1 MIVHGGWRTAGGVA
15 AGSRGSMTDMSGA
28 MREAGTSPDRRPDA
42 SMSLLADLQAHSMDH
57 GYAAAGAGRRARPLT
72 GLVVAA
78 LLGLLVTTAALDVRQ
93 RQSWTGRTEL
103 VREVQERTAAAA
115 AQQDRLE
122 QLRAELRTLRDDQL
136 ALTATGSAGAARL
149 ERLGVITGEIPVRGP
164 GVEVRLDD
172 ARPESGLD
180 RLDTNDPRA
189 RGDLAASRV
198 RDIDLQVTVN
208 GLWAAGAEAVTVN
221 GQRLTALTS
230 IRAAGAAILV
240 DYQPL
245 APPYV
250 VRALGDPGELEAG
263 FADGLAGRWLASA
276 ADNAGVRYAVSRH
289 ERLTFPGSAT
299 ITLRHAQPPPPGPT
313 APAASLGGSP

>member
-1 MIVHGGWRTAGGVA
+1 
-15 AGSRGSMTDMSGA
+15 MTVMTGA
-28 MREAGTSPDRRPDA
+28 RREAGSAPDRRPDA
-42 SMSLLADLQAHSMDH
+42 SMSLLADLQAHSMDD
-57 GYAAAGAGRRARPLT
+57 GYAARGARRRAGPVT
-72 GLVVAA
+72 GLVVTA
-78 LLGLLVTTAALDVRQ
+78 LLGLLVSTAALDIRERQ
-93 RQSWTGRTEL
+93 GATARDWRTDL

-115 AQQDRLE
+115 AQQDELE
-122 QLRAELRTLRDDQL
+122 RLRADLRALRTDQL

-149 ERLGVITGEIPVRGP
+149 ERLGIITGELPVRGP

-180 RLDTNDPRA
+180 QLDTNDPRA
-189 RGDLAASRV
+189 DKDLEYSRV

-208 GLWAAGAEAVTVN
+208 GLWATGAEAVTVN

-250 VRALGDPGELEAG
+250 VRALGDPGKLEAA

-289 ERLTFPGSAT
+289 EELVFPGSAT
-299 ITLRHAQPPPPGPT
+299 IALRHAGPT
-313 APAASLGGSP
+313 SASTRSGESGAAP